1 MERSPKRFLLL
12 TVLVCL
18 CLVSVPTA
26 SPWQQPELPVTAD
39 TLVRHVRLAL
49 GRGALDRAR
58 ALTSTAD
65 VPTEV
70 REVATALVEIFEGK
84 NVQARARLTALLQG
98 GAGADA
104 VLELGLLDLRE
115 GRRAEGRARLLTVV
129 EQGGDMTPEDIFRM
143 ARAAD
148 ALDDIRL
155 AHTLFQ
161 RINTAPLQQADF
173 ETTWG
178 DMLLDNHQTGEAVR
192 SYQAALEAD
201 ATWVR
206 AHLGLSRAVENE
218 DTVAAEAALER
229 AGSLAPNHP
238 DVWLLTA
245 ERRLM
250 AEDRARATEA
260 LDKVAAVRP
269 GTYEEIALR
278 AAVTYANGDLAAA
291 DAIVERAVTAN
302 PTFIEGYLALGTQA
316 ARAYRF
322 DDAAAYARKAVA
334 LEAEDPAAHADLG
347 MYLMRTGDEVVA
359 REELERA
366 FRLDPFNT
374 VTFNMLQLLDTLDSF
389 VEVESGPFVFK
400 FPKEDANVLTPYAIP
415 LANQAY
421 KTFSERYGFTPKGPI
436 LVEVFAK
443 HDDFAVRT
451 LGLPGLQF
459 ALGACFGRV
468 ITMASPKARQPGTFS
483 WQATL
488 WHEIAHVFSLQASDY
503 KVPRWLTEGIS
514 VFEEHRYNKA
524 WGREQ
529 ALDFARAVAMKRTF
543 GVKGLP
549 NAFERPQ
556 DLSMAYFEASLLTE
570 HLVALNGDAGL
581 RALLAAYASGDKDPE
596 AFAKAF
602 GKTVDE
608 VHTSFAAFV
617 ERQYGELARAM
628 ADVTGAGPAG
638 AAAARGAGTER
649 PAPPRSVEALTELAG
664 KHPGSFIVQWS
675 LGSALYE
682 SGDLDAAKAALE
694 RAAALAPM
702 AQGDTSPRAL
712 LAAIADKQGDAAR
725 ARDEL
730 RRLLEWDHDNVEAAR
745 RLVTSARAANDTA
758 SEAIAL
764 RVIADI
770 DPFDATA
777 HAQLG
782 KMALARKEYAPALIE
797 LQAALALGPP
807 NLAEAHADIAEAY
820 LGLGRKDEAR
830 KAALKALEQA
840 PTYPRAQDLLLAAM
854 GGRP

>member
-1 MERSPKRFLLL
+1 MERSPKRLLLL
-12 TVLVCL
+12 TTLVCL
-18 CLVSVPTA
+18 CLISVPTA

-58 ALTSTAD
+58 TLAATTEAPAD
-65 VPTEV
+65 VTA
-70 REVATALVEIFEGK
+70 VAVALIEIFEGK
-84 NVQARARLTALLQG
+84 VTAARGRLTPLVESG
-98 GAGADA
+98 DRADA
-104 VLELGLLDLRE
+104 LLELGLLDIRE
-115 GRRAEGRARLLTVV
+115 GRRDAGLMRLTTMVQ
-129 EQGGDMTPEDIFRM
+129 QGGDMTPEHTFRM
-143 ARAAD
+143 ARAAY
-148 ALDDIRL
+148 ALGDIRL
-155 AHTLFQ
+155 ANTLFQ
-161 RINTAPLQQADF
+161 RVGTVPLQTADM

-178 DMLLDNHQTGEAVR
+178 DMLLEKHQAGEAVR
-192 SYQAALEAD
+192 SYRAALEAD
-201 ATWVR
+201 PAWVR
-206 AHLGLSRAVENE
+206 AHLGMSRALEDE
-218 DTVAAEAALER
+218 DTESSEAALEK

-250 AEDRARATEA
+250 AEDRARAIEA

-278 AAVTYANGDLAAA
+278 AAVTYANGDIDAA
-291 DAIVERAVTAN
+291 DAIVARAVAAN
-302 PTFIEGYLALGTQA
+302 PTFVDGYLSLGTQA

-322 DDAAAYARKAVA
+322 EDAAAYARKAVA
-334 LEAEDPAAHADLG
+334 LEAEHAGAHADLG
-347 MYLMRTGDEVVA
+347 LYLMRTGDEAPA

-366 FRLDPFNT
+366 FRLDPFDT
-374 VTFNMLQLLDTLDSF
+374 VTFNLLQLLDTLATF
-389 VEVESGPFVFK
+389 VEVESGPFIFK
-400 FPKEDANVLTPYAIP
+400 FPKAEAEVLKPYALPIAD
-415 LANQAY
+415 LAY

-436 LVEVFAK
+436 LVEVFGK

-451 LGLPGLQF
+451 MGLPGLEF

-468 ITMASPKARQPGTFS
+468 ITMDSPMTMRVSEAQPDFN

-488 WHEIAHVFSLQASDY
+488 WHEIAHVFTLQASDY

-529 ALDFARAVAMKRTF
+529 ALDFARALATKRTF

-549 NAFERPQ
+549 NAFQRPQ

-570 HLVALNGDAGL
+570 YLVTLNGDEGL
-581 RALLAAYASGDKDPE
+581 RALLSAYAAGAKDPE

-617 ERQYGELARAM
+617 DTQYGELARAM
-628 ADVTGAGPAG
+628 ADAPG
-638 AAAARGAGTER
+638 AATSIEDLTALAA
-649 PAPPRSVEALTELAG
+649 
-664 KHPGSFIVQWS
+664 KQPGSFLVQWS

-682 SGDLDAAKAALE
+682 RGDLDAAKVALE

-712 LAAIADKQGDAAR
+712 LAAIADKQGDDAR
-725 ARDEL
+725 ARNEL
-730 RRLLEWDHDNVEAAR
+730 RQLLTWDHDNVVAAR
-745 RLVTSARAANDTA
+745 RLVTSARTA
-758 SEAIAL
+758 GDKDSEIFAL
-764 RVIADI
+764 RVIAEV
-770 DPFDATA
+770 DPFDASA
-777 HAQLG
+777 HAYLG
-782 KMALARKEYAPALIE
+782 KLALERKEYAPALVE
-797 LQAALALGPP
+797 LLAALALGPP
-807 NLAEAHADIAEAY
+807 NLAEAHADVAEAY
-820 LGLGRKDEAR
+820 LGLGRKDDAR

-854 GGRP
+854 GGR

>member
-1 MERSPKRFLLL
+1 MERSPKRLLL
-12 TVLVCL
+12 LIVLVCL

-58 ALTSTAD
+58 TLATTTEA
-65 VPTEV
+65 PAEV
-70 REVATALVEIFEGK
+70 REVATALVDVFEGK
-84 NVQARARLTALLQG
+84 AAQARARLTPLVTAGNRGDAL
-98 GAGADA
+98 
-104 VLELGLLDLRE
+104 LELGLLDLRE
-115 GRRAEGRARLLTVV
+115 GQRAAGRTRLLTLV
-129 EQGGDMTPEDIFRM
+129 EQGGDMTPEHTFRV
-143 ARAAD
+143 ARAAY
-148 ALDDIRL
+148 ALGDIRL
-155 AHTLFQ
+155 ANTLFQ
-161 RINTAPLQQADF
+161 RVGTVPLQQADL

-178 DMLLDNHQTGEAVR
+178 DMLLEKHQAGEAVR
-192 SYQAALEAD
+192 SFRAALEAD

-206 AHLGLSRAVENE
+206 AHLGLSRALETE
-218 DTVAAEAALER
+218 DTVASEAALEK

-250 AEDRARATEA
+250 AEDRPRATEA

-269 GTYEEIALR
+269 GTYDEIALR

-291 DAIVERAVTAN
+291 DAIVARAVTAN

-322 DDAAAYARKAVA
+322 DDAATYARKAVA
-334 LEAEDPAAHADLG
+334 LEAEHPAAHADLG
-347 MYLMRTGDEVVA
+347 MYLMRTGDEGGA

-389 VEVESGPFVFK
+389 VEVESGPFIFK
-400 FPKEDANVLTPYAIP
+400 FPKGDADVLTPYAIP

-421 KTFSERYGFTPKGPI
+421 TTFSERYGFTPKGPI

-468 ITMASPKARQPGTFS
+468 ITMASPKAREPGTFS

-514 VFEEHRYNKA
+514 VFEVHRYNKA

-529 ALDFARAVAMKRTF
+529 ALEFARALAMKRTF

-556 DLSMAYFEASLLTE
+556 DLSLAYFEASLLTE

-581 RALLAAYASGDKDPE
+581 RALLKAYADGAKDPE
-596 AFAKAF
+596 AFTSAF

-617 ERQYGELARAM
+617 EKQYGDLARAM
-628 ADVTGAGPAG
+628 ADPPGVAAGAG
-638 AAAARGAGTER
+638 RG
-649 PAPPRSVEALTELAG
+649 APPRTIEALTGLVA
-664 KHPGSFIVQWS
+664 KQPGSFMAQWS
-675 LGSALYE
+675 LGQALYD
-682 SGDLDAAKAALE
+682 SGDIAAARPVLE
-694 RAAALAPM
+694 RAAILAPM
-702 AQGDTSPRAL
+702 AQGETSPRAL

-725 ARDEL
+725 AREEL
-730 RRLLEWDHDNVEAAR
+730 RRLLEWDHDNVVAAR
-745 RLVTSARAANDTA
+745 RLVESARAAKDVA
-758 SEAIAL
+758 SESIAL
-764 RVIADI
+764 RVIADV
-770 DPFDATA
+770 DPFDASA

-782 KMALARKEYAPALIE
+782 KMALERKEYAPALVE

-820 LGLGRKDEAR
+820 LGLGRKDDAR

-854 GGRP
+854 GGR

>member
-1 MERSPKRFLLL
+1 
-12 TVLVCL
+12 
-18 CLVSVPTA
+18 
-26 SPWQQPELPVTAD
+26 
-39 TLVRHVRLAL
+39 
-49 GRGALDRAR
+49 
-58 ALTSTAD
+58 
-65 VPTEV
+65 
-70 REVATALVEIFEGK
+70 
-84 NVQARARLTALLQG
+84 
-98 GAGADA
+98 
-104 VLELGLLDLRE
+104 
-115 GRRAEGRARLLTVV
+115 
-129 EQGGDMTPEDIFRM
+129 
-143 ARAAD
+143 
-148 ALDDIRL
+148 
-155 AHTLFQ
+155 
-161 RINTAPLQQADF
+161 
-173 ETTWG
+173 
-178 DMLLDNHQTGEAVR
+178 MLLEKHQDAEAMR
-192 SYQAALEAD
+192 SYRAALEAD
-201 ATWVR
+201 PAWVR
-206 AHLGLSRAVENE
+206 AHLGVSRALEDE
-218 DTVAAEAALER
+218 DTVAAEAALET

-245 ERRLM
+245 ERHLL
-250 AEDRARATEA
+250 AEDRTRATEA

-278 AAVTYANGDLAAA
+278 AAVTYANGDIAAA
-291 DAIVERAVTAN
+291 DAIVARAVAAN

-334 LEAEDPAAHADLG
+334 LEADHPAAHADLG
-347 MYLMRTGDEVVA
+347 VYLMRTGDEVVA

-366 FRLDPFNT
+366 FRLDPFDT

-389 VEVESGPFVFK
+389 VEVESGPFIFK
-400 FPKEDANVLTPYAIP
+400 FPKGDADVLTPYAIP

-421 KTFSERYGFTPKGPI
+421 KTFSERYGFTPTGPI

-529 ALDFARAVAMKRTF
+529 ALDFARALAMKRTF

-581 RALLAAYASGDKDPE
+581 RALLSAYAAGDKDPE

-617 ERQYGELARAM
+617 EAQYGDLARAM
-628 ADVTGAGPAG
+628 ADPTGAPSGGAG
-638 AAAARGAGTER
+638 VARGAGTER
-649 PAPPRSVEALTELAG
+649 SAPPRSVEALAELAT
-664 KHPGSFIVQWS
+664 KQPGSFMIQWS

-682 SGDLDAAKAALE
+682 RGDLDAAKAALE

-725 ARDEL
+725 ARDQL
-730 RRLLEWDHDNVEAAR
+730 RHLLEWDHDNVEAAR
-745 RLVTSARAANDTA
+745 RLVTSARAADDKE

-782 KMALARKEYAPALIE
+782 KMALARKDYAPALIE

-820 LGLGRKDEAR
+820 LGLGRKDDAR
-830 KAALKALEQA
+830 RSALKALEQA

-854 GGRP
+854 GGR

>member
-26 SPWQQPELPVTAD
+26 SPWAQPELPVTAE

-58 ALTSTAD
+58 TLATTTEA
-65 VPTEV
+65 PAEV
-70 REVATALVEIFEGK
+70 REVAMALVEIFEGK
-84 NVQARARLTALLQG
+84 VAQARARLTPIVE
-98 GAGADA
+98 AGARTDA
-104 VLELGLLDLRE
+104 LLELGLLDLRE
-115 GRRAEGRARLLTVV
+115 GKRAAGRTRLLTLV
-129 EQGGDMTPEDIFRM
+129 EQGGDMTPEHTFRM
-143 ARAAD
+143 ARAAS
-148 ALDDIRL
+148 ALGDIRL
-155 AHTLFQ
+155 ANTLFQ
-161 RINTAPLQQADF
+161 RVGTVPLQQADM

-178 DMLLDNHQTGEAVR
+178 DMLLEKHQDAEAMR
-192 SYQAALEAD
+192 SYRAALEAD
-201 ATWVR
+201 PAWVR
-206 AHLGLSRAVENE
+206 AHLGVSRALEDE
-218 DTVAAEAALER
+218 DTVAAETALET

-245 ERRLM
+245 ERHLL
-250 AEDRARATEA
+250 AEDRTRATEA

-278 AAVTYANGDLAAA
+278 AAVTYASGDLAAA
-291 DAIVERAVTAN
+291 DAIVARAVAAN
-302 PTFIEGYLALGTQA
+302 PTFVEGYLALGTQA

-334 LEAEDPAAHADLG
+334 LEAGHPAAHADLG
-347 MYLMRTGDEVVA
+347 VYLMRTGDEVVA

-389 VEVESGPFVFK
+389 VEVESGPFIFK
-400 FPKEDANVLTPYAIP
+400 FPKGDADVLTPYAIP
-415 LANQAY
+415 LATQAY
-421 KTFSERYGFTPKGPI
+421 TTFSERYGFTPTGPI

-468 ITMASPKARQPGTFS
+468 ITMASPKAREPGTFS

-529 ALDFARAVAMKRTF
+529 ALDFARALAMKRTF

-581 RALLAAYASGDKDPE
+581 RALLSAYAAGDKDPE

-617 ERQYGELARAM
+617 EAQYGDLARAM
-628 ADVTGAGPAG
+628 ADPTGAPSRGAG
-638 AAAARGAGTER
+638 VARGAGTER
-649 PAPPRSVEALTELAG
+649 PAPPRSVEALAELAT
-664 KHPGSFIVQWS
+664 KQPGSFVIQWS

-682 SGDLDAAKAALE
+682 RGDLDAARVALE

-725 ARDEL
+725 ARDQL
-730 RRLLEWDHDNVEAAR
+730 RHLLEWDHDNVEAAR
-745 RLVTSARAANDTA
+745 RLVTSARAAEDQE

-782 KMALARKEYAPALIE
+782 KMALARKDYAPALIE

-820 LGLGRKDEAR
+820 LGLGRKDDAR
-830 KAALKALEQA
+830 KSALKALEQA

-854 GGRP
+854 GGR